1 MKNQIRLTNVGS
13 RSRRFAAALAGLLLL
28 ANAASSL
35 AEEPEVLPPSSLPY
49 GYSYEEWSA
58 KFWQWTL
65 GQSADHLESLGDP
78 GICSGP
84 ASRVRFMGP
93 STIGGD
99 VVHVGTNRVT
109 VPAGTPLFFSVYSL
123 WQDKGNC
130 PLSAF
135 TTFTAAQL
143 AAFDQQSWSAV
154 TLTSF
159 TIDGIAVDG
168 MENPTNSVFN
178 VVSPPFSYTTAEKD
192 NILAVELG
200 ATCLPGDFTIYPAV
214 AEGLYVMLAP
224 LSPGKHVIHSLAV
237 IGPLSAPLAENE
249 ETIDITV
256 SDDRCDG
263 R

>member
-1 MKNQIRLTNVGS
+1 
-13 RSRRFAAALAGLLLL
+13 
-28 ANAASSL
+28 
-35 AEEPEVLPPSSLPY
+35 
-49 GYSYEEWSA
+49 
-58 KFWQWTL
+58 
-65 GQSADHLESLGDP
+65 
-78 GICSGP
+78 
-84 ASRVRFMGP
+84 MGP

-123 WQDKGNC
+123 WQDNGNC

>member
-1 MKNQIRLTNVGS
+1 
-13 RSRRFAAALAGLLLL
+13 
-28 ANAASSL
+28 
-35 AEEPEVLPPSSLPY
+35 
-49 GYSYEEWSA
+49 
-58 KFWQWTL
+58 
-65 GQSADHLESLGDP
+65 
-78 GICSGP
+78 
-84 ASRVRFMGP
+84 
-93 STIGGD
+93 
-99 VVHVGTNRVT
+99 
-109 VPAGTPLFFSVYSL
+109 
-123 WQDKGNC
+123 
-130 PLSAF
+130 
-135 TTFTAAQL
+135 
-143 AAFDQQSWSAV
+143 
-154 TLTSF
+154 
-159 TIDGIAVDG
+159 